1 MRQILF
7 RWMVIVYKI
16 RIIKYTFIYDKY
28 NHLIKITDLCVKNF
42 ALRKYK
48 FLNLINR
55 SI

>member
-28 NHLIKITDLCVKNF
+28 NHLIKIKPIYVSKILHYENINF
-42 ALRKYK
+42 
-48 FLNLINR
+48 
-55 SI
+55 